1 MLGEGPPRPR
11 PHSSDGGRCRVKQGS
26 PAIGGQCDFLRL
38 LSIFCRF
45 DPIYFLS
52 VPRMSHISRR
62 GYTTEQA
69 SSKYYNRFTGNA
81 AKSGRVHV
89 FAIESIGKQAPP
101 VRRLTTT

>member
-1 MLGEGPPRPR
+1 MKR
-11 PHSSDGGRCRVKQGS
+11 GS
-26 PAIGGQCDFLRL
+26 PAIGGQCDFPRP

-52 VPRMSHISRR
+52 VPPMSHVCRR
-62 GYTTEQA
+62 WYTTEQA

-81 AKSGRVHV
+81 AKSGRVNV
-89 FAIESIGKQAPP
+89 FAIESIGKQASP

>member
-1 MLGEGPPRPR
+1 M
-11 PHSSDGGRCRVKQGS
+11 KQGS
-26 PAIGGQCDFLRL
+26 HAIGGQCDFPWL

-52 VPRMSHISRR
+52 VPRMSHISGR

-69 SSKYYNRFTGNA
+69 SSKYYSRFTGNA
-81 AKSGRVHV
+81 AKSGCVHG
-89 FAIESIGKQAPP
+89 FAIESIGKEAPP

>member
-1 MLGEGPPRPR
+1 MKR
-11 PHSSDGGRCRVKQGS
+11 GS
-26 PAIGGQCDFLRL
+26 PAIGGQCDFPRP

-52 VPRMSHISRR
+52 FPSMSHVCRR
-62 GYTTEQA
+62 WYTTEQA

-81 AKSGRVHV
+81 VKSGCVHV
-89 FAIESIGKQAPP
+89 FAIESIGKQASP